1 MLWKLFWSFAKIGA
15 FTLGGG
21 YAMLAVIEEEV
32 VSKRHWVEKNDF
44 LDLVVLAQTAPGIL
58 AVNISI
64 LTGNKIAGKRGAVVS
79 ALGAVLPSFI
89 TIIVIAVCFSQFQDN
104 VWVRKVFNGIRPA
117 VIALIAVPVFSLAKS
132 ADVRWKTVWIPVL
145 VALLIW
151 LAGVSPIYII
161 VAAIVCGIAVHWIE
175 IKKRREE

>member
-1 MLWKLFWSFAKIGA
+1 MLWKLFLSFAKIGA

-21 YAMLAVIEEEV
+21 YAMLAVIEGEV
-32 VSKRHWVEKNDF
+32 VDKRHWIEKEDF

-64 LTGNKIAGKRGAVVS
+64 LTGNKIAGKRGALVS

-89 TIIVIAVCFSQFQDN
+89 TILAIALFFSRFQDN
-104 VWVRKVFNGIRPA
+104 EWVRRAFHGIRPA
-117 VIALIAVPVFSLAKS
+117 VVALIAVPVFSLAKS
-132 ADVRWKTVWIPVL
+132 AKIGWKTVWIPIV

-151 LAGVSPIYII
+151 QLGVSPIYII
-161 VAAIVCGIAVHWIE
+161 IVAILSGILVELISR
-175 IKKRREE
+175 KRQK